1 MFTNYTPDLS
11 GETKPVAPQKTE
23 PKYWNLH
30 VPDTEAVGNLAMNLN
45 ETQLLTSVL
54 YNRGVR
60 TPEEA
65 VRFLHPSM
73 DNLADSFSMLNMQAA
88 VDRILQA
95 IENNE
100 EVLIFGDNDVDG
112 VTSTTLVYQFLE
124 PFQIN
129 VCYFLPRRKEDG
141 HGFNDDTLNAALAT
155 HNPKLLITVD
165 CGMSGVDEI
174 ERLKQKGIDV
184 IVVDHHAPPE
194 RAPQTIVLNPK
205 QENDTFAYDDLAA
218 VGVTFH
224 LVDALVKTAT
234 ARGYYEKFAL
244 QPPSLIDQLDLVCL
258 GTIADVVPLL
268 GENRLFVSLGLE
280 VIRKRKRSGIAAL
293 LSDVGA
299 DDKYITERTIC
310 YRLAPRINAAGRVG
324 DPNICVA
331 LLTAYRFTTAQIIAR
346 DLENY
351 NHLRQ
356 NAEVSMISE
365 ATAMA
370 QQQVL
375 EGKKVIIVAKENWQQ
390 GILGIISSRILDKF
404 YKPTVVISVVDGMGR
419 GSARSPEGFSILDA
433 FTSCK
438 DLLDDFGGHHSAA
451 GLSVKEENIP
461 ELIRRINKFAGT
473 QIASGETPKRLLD
486 IDAEANVQELLTL
499 WHNQY
504 LEWLAPFGTG
514 NKEPAFM
521 LKKAHIVLIKRLNHV
536 YARVKIRQ
544 EQGTLSVL
552 FPTSLSTEL
561 HNGDIMNLVVTPKY
575 APHKDFPE
583 FILVAAQKPDVPVET
598 CQN

>member
-1 MFTNYTPDLS
+1 MPNDF
-11 GETKPVAPQKTE
+11 KPSANPSSKTE
-23 PKYWNLH
+23 PKYWNMRSL
-30 VPDTEAVGNLAMNLN
+30 DTDAVGSLAMRLN

-54 YNRGVR
+54 YNRGIR
-60 TPEEA
+60 TLEDA
-65 VRFLHPSM
+65 VSFLHPDM
-73 DNLADSFSMLNMQAA
+73 GKLADSFAMHHMHEA
-88 VDRILQA
+88 VDRILKA
-95 IENNE
+95 VEDDE
-100 EVLIFGDNDVDG
+100 EILIFGDNDVDG

-124 PFQIN
+124 PFGTK
-129 VCYFLPRRKEDG
+129 VAYFLPRRKEDG
-141 HGFNDDTLNAALAT
+141 HGFNDETLSAALAS
-155 HNPKLLITVD
+155 HHPSLLISVD

-174 ERLKQKGIDV
+174 ERLKAKGIDV
-184 IVVDHHAPPE
+184 IVVDHHAPPD
-194 RAPQTIVLNPK
+194 RCPQTIVLNPK
-205 QENDTFAYDDLAA
+205 KAEDTFPYDDLAA

-224 LVDALVKTAT
+224 LVDALVRTAT
-234 ARGYYEKFAL
+234 QRGMYAAREL
-244 QPPSLIDQLDLVCL
+244 QPPSMLDQLDLVCL

-268 GENRLFVSLGLE
+268 GENRMFVSMGLD

-331 LLTAYRFTTAQIIAR
+331 LLTAYRFTTAQQIAR
-346 DLENY
+346 ELENY

-375 EGKKVIIVAKENWQQ
+375 EGRKIIVVAKENWQQ

-404 YKPTVVISVVDGMGR
+404 YKPTVVISIVDGIGR

-433 FTSCK
+433 FTSCR
-438 DLLDDFGGHHSAA
+438 DMLDDFGGHHSAA
-451 GLSVKEENIP
+451 GLSIRAEHIP
-461 ELIRRINKFAGT
+461 EFANRLNKFANM
-473 QIASGETPKRLLD
+473 QMASGTAPRRSLD
-486 IDAEANVQELLTL
+486 IDAEATVQELLTL

-514 NKEPAFM
+514 NKEPTFM
-521 LKKAHIVLIKRLNHV
+521 LKNAHILLIKRLTHV

-544 EQGTLSVL
+544 DSGTLSLLVPTAFASELKTGEVL
-552 FPTSLSTEL
+552 
-561 HNGDIMNLVVTPKY
+561 NLVVTPKY
-575 APHKDFPE
+575 APHKDYPE
-583 FILVAAQKPDVPVET
+583 FILLATRKAEAA
-598 CQN
+598 N

>member
-1 MFTNYTPDLS
+1 MN
-11 GETKPVAPQKTE
+11 TE
-23 PKYWNLH
+23 PKFPPTNKSDSKYWNLRAL
-30 VPDTEAVGNLAMNLN
+30 DSDAVGSLAMSLN

-60 TPEEA
+60 TPEDA
-65 VRFLHPSM
+65 VRFLHPKM
-73 DNLADSFSMLNMQAA
+73 DELADSFSMFNMMPA
-88 VDRILQA
+88 VERILQA

-100 EVLIFGDNDVDG
+100 EILIFGDNDVDG

-124 PFQIN
+124 PFHAN
-129 VCYFLPRRKEDG
+129 VNYFLPRRKEDG
-141 HGFNDDTLNAALAT
+141 HGFNDETLNAALAVHSPT
-155 HNPKLLITVD
+155 LLISVD

-174 ERLKQKGIDV
+174 ERLKQKNIDV
-184 IVVDHHAPPE
+184 IVVDHHATPE
-194 RAPQTIVLNPK
+194 RVPQTIVLNPK
-205 QENDTFAYDDLAA
+205 QEQDTFPYDDLAA

-224 LVDALVKTAT
+224 LVDALVKTCIE
-234 ARGYYEKFAL
+234 RGIYQKYNL
-244 QPPSLIDQLDLVCL
+244 LPPSLIDTLDLVCL

-268 GENRLFVSLGLE
+268 GENRTFVSLGLD

-324 DPNICVA
+324 DPNISVA
-331 LLTAYRFTTAQIIAR
+331 LLTAYRFTNAQIIAR
-346 DLENY
+346 ELENY

-375 EGKKVIIVAKENWQQ
+375 EGRKIIVVAKEDWQQ

-404 YKPTVVISVVDGMGR
+404 YKPTVVISISDGMGR

-438 DLLDDFGGHHSAA
+438 DLIDDYGGHHSAA
-451 GLSVKEENIP
+451 GLSLKADNID
-461 ELIRRINKFAGT
+461 ELAKRLNRFASEQMSAGT
-473 QIASGETPKRLLD
+473 APRRSLD
-486 IDAEANVQELLTL
+486 IDAEASITELLTL

-514 NKEPAFM
+514 NKEPTFM
-521 LKKAHIVLIKRLNHV
+521 LKNVQIMLIKRLNHV
-536 YARVKIRQ
+536 YARVKIKQ
-544 EQGTLSVL
+544 DLNTLSLLV
-552 FPTSLSTEL
+552 PTALAAEL
-561 HNGDIMNLVVTPKY
+561 KTGMTLNLVVTPKY
-575 APHKDFPE
+575 APHRDYPE
-583 FILVAAQKPDVPVET
+583 FILLATQTSNTSPTTADH
-598 CQN
+598 